1 LWNTDITGTTEIYNI
16 YKVKKQL
23 RIRLW
28 RKYGFMIKTEAK
40 PGNCESMEQLQNQ
53 KKMNDS
59 RNEEKE
65 T

>member
-1 LWNTDITGTTEIYNI
+1 
-16 YKVKKQL
+16 
-23 RIRLW
+23 
-28 RKYGFMIKTEAK
+28 MIKTEAK